1 MIRGRIGLAGLL
13 LAFAS
18 LSGCMSLGGNVKG
31 DFACRAPDGICAPSG
46 TIDDRALAM
55 ISGEEGDRMIAPA
68 GPYVEPPTEGR
79 GYQKATSPV
88 RTRERVL
95 RIFFPAQIDASGRLH
110 EQSAVHA
117 VVGRGE
123 WTEALAG
130 NAVAQTPDEVAAS
143 AGRDTL
149 LAAVERAEPPM
160 IETLAVDPDLPTP
173 EAVAMARAA
182 GNGGEVQSPDPVGD
196 IKDQVSRT
204 LTTTRRPRA
213 AKPATAKPVAVST
226 PSPTPQPQS
235 ALGVRHQADPKPI
248 AQARASQ
255 PARATPVPSASSA
268 SAAEG
273 GLGADGAA
281 AGPMISVP
289 QHATAKGKA
298 AIAAV
303 EADPAIRSALG
314 RAAPEAKTA
323 AKGASPLPV
332 MRAGSFPGVQ
342 P

>member
-13 LAFAS
+13 LASVS

-46 TIDDRALAM
+46 NIDDRALAM

-68 GPYVEPPTEGR
+68 GPYVEPPAEGR
-79 GYQKATSPV
+79 GYQKASSPV

-95 RIFFPAQIDASGRLH
+95 RIVFPAQIDASGRLH

-117 VVGRGE
+117 VVERGE
-123 WTEALAG
+123 WAEALAG

-182 GNGGEVQSPDPVGD
+182 GNGGEVQSSDPVGD

-204 LTTTRRPRA
+204 LTTQRRPRA
-213 AKPATAKPVAVST
+213 AKPATAKPVAAST
-226 PSPTPQPQS
+226 PSPTPLPQPQ
-235 ALGVRHQADPKPI
+235 RQAEPKPV
-248 AQARASQ
+248 AQASQ
-255 PARATPVPSASSA
+255 PAPATPLTSASST
-268 SAAEG
+268 SAAKG
-273 GLGADGAA
+273 GAGADGVAT
-281 AGPMISVP
+281 GPMISVP

-314 RAAPEAKTA
+314 RAVPEAKAA
-323 AKGASPLPV
+323 AKDASPLPV

>member
-1 MIRGRIGLAGLL
+1 MIRRRIGLAGVL
-13 LAFAS
+13 LASAS

-46 TIDDRALAM
+46 NIDDRALAM

-68 GPYVEPPTEGR
+68 GPYVEPPSEGR
-79 GYQKATSPV
+79 GYHKATSPV

-95 RIFFPAQIDASGRLH
+95 RIVFPAQIDASGRLH

-117 VVGRGE
+117 VVERGE
-123 WTEALAG
+123 WAEALAG

-149 LAAVERAEPPM
+149 LAAVERAETPM

-204 LTTTRRPRA
+204 LTTPRRPRA
-213 AKPATAKPVAVST
+213 AKPATAKPVAAST
-226 PSPTPQPQS
+226 PSPTPQPQPQ
-235 ALGVRHQADPKPI
+235 RQAEPKPV
-248 AQARASQ
+248 AQAPATQ
-255 PARATPVPSASSA
+255 PAPASSLKSASSA
-268 SAAEG
+268 SADNG
-273 GLGADGAA
+273 GAGADGVAT
-281 AGPMISVP
+281 GPMISVH
-289 QHATAKGKA
+289 QHVTAKGKA

-314 RAAPEAKTA
+314 RAAPEAKAA
-323 AKGASPLPV
+323 AKDASPLPV

>member
-1 MIRGRIGLAGLL
+1 MIRGRISLAGLL
-13 LAFAS
+13 LASAS

-55 ISGEEGDRMIAPA
+55 ISGEEGDRLIAPA
-68 GPYVEPPTEGR
+68 GPYVEPPAEGR
-79 GYQKATSPV
+79 GYQKASSPV

-95 RIFFPAQIDASGRLH
+95 RIVFPAQIDASGWLH

-117 VVGRGE
+117 VVERGE
-123 WTEALAG
+123 WAEALAG
-130 NAVAQTPDEVAAS
+130 NAVAQTPGDVAAS

-160 IETLAVDPDLPTP
+160 TETLTVDPDLPTS
-173 EAVAMARAA
+173 EAIAMARAA
-182 GNGGEVQSPDPVGD
+182 GNGGEVQSADPVGD

-204 LTTTRRPRA
+204 LTTPRRPRA
-213 AKPATAKPVAVST
+213 AKPATAKPVAAST
-226 PSPTPQPQS
+226 PSPTHQPQ
-235 ALGVRHQADPKPI
+235 RQAEPRPV
-248 AQARASQ
+248 AQAPATQ
-255 PARATPVPSASSA
+255 PAPATPLTSASTVT
-268 SAAEG
+268 AAKRG
-273 GLGADGAA
+273 AGADGVST
-281 AGPMISVP
+281 GPMISVP

-298 AIAAV
+298 AIVAV

-314 RAAPEAKTA
+314 RAAPEAKAA
-323 AKGASPLPV
+323 AKDASPLPV
-332 MRAGSFPGVQ
+332 IRAGSFPGVQ

>member
-1 MIRGRIGLAGLL
+1 MIRGRIGLAGVL
-13 LAFAS
+13 LASAS

-31 DFACRAPDGICAPSG
+31 HFACRAPDGICAPSG
-46 TIDDRALAM
+46 NIDDRALAM

-68 GPYVEPPTEGR
+68 GPYVEPPAEGR
-79 GYQKATSPV
+79 GYQKVSSPV

-95 RIFFPAQIDASGRLH
+95 RIVFPAQIDASGRLH

-117 VVGRGE
+117 VVERGE
-123 WTEALAG
+123 WAEALAG
-130 NAVAQTPDEVAAS
+130 NAVAQSPDEVAAS

-204 LTTTRRPRA
+204 LTTPRRPRA
-213 AKPATAKPVAVST
+213 AKPATAKPVAAST
-226 PSPTPQPQS
+226 PSPTPQPQPQ
-235 ALGVRHQADPKPI
+235 RQAEPKPV
-248 AQARASQ
+248 AQAPASQ
-255 PARATPVPSASSA
+255 PAPASPLTPASPT
-268 SAAEG
+268 SAAKG
-273 GLGADGAA
+273 GAGGDGVAT
-281 AGPMISVP
+281 GPMISVP

-314 RAAPEAKTA
+314 RAVPEAKAA
-323 AKGASPLPV
+323 AKDASPLPV

>member
-13 LAFAS
+13 LASAS

-46 TIDDRALAM
+46 NIDDRALAM

-68 GPYVEPPTEGR
+68 GPYVEPPVEGR
-79 GYQKATSPV
+79 GYQKAASPV

-95 RIFFPAQIDASGRLH
+95 RIVFPAQIDASGRLH

-117 VVGRGE
+117 VVERGE
-123 WTEALAG
+123 WAEALAG
-130 NAVAQTPDEVAAS
+130 NAVAETPDEVAAS

-204 LTTTRRPRA
+204 LTTARRPRA
-213 AKPATAKPVAVST
+213 AKPATAKPVAALP
-226 PSPTPQPQS
+226 PSPTSQPQ
-235 ALGVRHQADPKPI
+235 RQAEPKPV
-248 AQARASQ
+248 AQAPATQ
-255 PARATPVPSASSA
+255 PAPASPLASASPA
-268 SAAEG
+268 SAAKGEA
-273 GLGADGAA
+273 GADGVA

-289 QHATAKGKA
+289 EHATAKGKA

-314 RAAPEAKTA
+314 RAAPEAKAA
-323 AKGASPLPV
+323 AKDASPLPV

>member
-13 LAFAS
+13 LASAS

-46 TIDDRALAM
+46 MIDDRALAM
-55 ISGEEGDRMIAPA
+55 ISGGEGDRMIAPA
-68 GPYVEPPTEGR
+68 GPYVEPPAEGR
-79 GYQKATSPV
+79 GYQKANSPV

-95 RIFFPAQIDASGRLH
+95 RIVFPAQIDASGRLH

-117 VVGRGE
+117 VVERGE
-123 WTEALAG
+123 WAEALAG
-130 NAVAQTPDEVAAS
+130 NAVAQTPDQVAAS

-173 EAVAMARAA
+173 EAVALARAA

-204 LTTTRRPRA
+204 LTTPRRPRA
-213 AKPATAKPVAVST
+213 AKPATAKPVAAST
-226 PSPTPQPQS
+226 PSPTPQLQPQ
-235 ALGVRHQADPKPI
+235 RQAEPKPV
-248 AQARASQ
+248 AQAPASQ
-255 PARATPVPSASSA
+255 PAPATPLPSASSA
-268 SAAEG
+268 SAAKG
-273 GLGADGAA
+273 GAGADGVA

-314 RAAPEAKTA
+314 RAAPEAKAA
-323 AKGASPLPV
+323 AKDASPLPV

>member
-1 MIRGRIGLAGLL
+1 MIRGRIGLAGSL
-13 LAFAS
+13 LACAS

-46 TIDDRALAM
+46 TIDDRALAL

-68 GPYVEPPTEGR
+68 GPYVEPPAEGR
-79 GYQKATSPV
+79 GYQKASSPV

-95 RIFFPAQIDASGRLH
+95 RIVFPAQIDASGRLH

-117 VVGRGE
+117 VVERGE
-123 WTEALAG
+123 WAEALAG
-130 NAVAQTPDEVAAS
+130 NAVAQTPDEVSAS

-173 EAVAMARAA
+173 EAVSMARAA

-204 LTTTRRPRA
+204 LTTPRRPRA
-213 AKPATAKPVAVST
+213 AKPATAKPVAAST
-226 PSPTPQPQS
+226 PSPTPQPQPQ
-235 ALGVRHQADPKPI
+235 RQAEPKPV
-248 AQARASQ
+248 AQAPASQ
-255 PARATPVPSASSA
+255 PAPATPLTSASSA
-268 SAAEG
+268 PAAKG
-273 GLGADGAA
+273 GGDADGVAT
-281 AGPMISVP
+281 GPMISVP

-314 RAAPEAKTA
+314 RAAPEAKAA
-323 AKGASPLPV
+323 AKDASPLPV

>member
-1 MIRGRIGLAGLL
+1 MIRGRIGLAGVL
-13 LAFAS
+13 LASAS

-46 TIDDRALAM
+46 NIDDRALAM

-68 GPYVEPPTEGR
+68 GPYVQPPAEGR
-79 GYQKATSPV
+79 GYQKASSPV

-95 RIFFPAQIDASGRLH
+95 RIVFPAQIDASGRLH

-117 VVGRGE
+117 VVERGE
-123 WTEALAG
+123 WAEALAG

-204 LTTTRRPRA
+204 LTTPRRPRA
-213 AKPATAKPVAVST
+213 AKPATAKPVAAST
-226 PSPTPQPQS
+226 PSPAPLPQPQ
-235 ALGVRHQADPKPI
+235 RQAEPKPV
-248 AQARASQ
+248 AQAPASQ
-255 PARATPVPSASSA
+255 PAPATPLTSASSA
-268 SAAEG
+268 TPAKG
-273 GLGADGAA
+273 GAGSDGVAT
-281 AGPMISVP
+281 GPMISVP

-303 EADPAIRSALG
+303 EADPAIRAALG
-314 RAAPEAKTA
+314 RAAPEAKAA
-323 AKGASPLPV
+323 AKDASPLPV

>member
-1 MIRGRIGLAGLL
+1 MIPGRIGLAGLL
-13 LAFAS
+13 LVGAS

-46 TIDDRALAM
+46 NIDDRALAM

-68 GPYVEPPTEGR
+68 GPYVEPPAQGR
-79 GYQKATSPV
+79 GYQKASSPV

-95 RIFFPAQIDASGRLH
+95 RIVFPAQIDASGRLH

-117 VVGRGE
+117 VVERGE
-123 WTEALAG
+123 WAEALAG

-160 IETLAVDPDLPTP
+160 IETLAVNPDLPTP

-182 GNGGEVQSPDPVGD
+182 GNGGEVHSPDPVGD

-204 LTTTRRPRA
+204 LTTPRRPRA
-213 AKPATAKPVAVST
+213 AKPATAKPVAAST
-226 PSPTPQPQS
+226 PSPTPQPQ
-235 ALGVRHQADPKPI
+235 RQAEPKPV
-248 AQARASQ
+248 AQAPATQ
-255 PARATPVPSASSA
+255 PAPAPPLASASPA
-268 SAAEG
+268 SAAKGEA
-273 GLGADGAA
+273 GADGVA

-314 RAAPEAKTA
+314 RAAPEAKAA
-323 AKGASPLPV
+323 AKDANLLPV

>member
-1 MIRGRIGLAGLL
+1 MIRGRIGLAGVL
-13 LAFAS
+13 LASAS

-68 GPYVEPPTEGR
+68 GPYVEPPAEGR
-79 GYQKATSPV
+79 GYQKASSPV

-95 RIFFPAQIDASGRLH
+95 RIVFPAQIDASGRLH

-117 VVGRGE
+117 VVERGE

-204 LTTTRRPRA
+204 LTTPRRPRA
-213 AKPATAKPVAVST
+213 AKPATAKPVAAST
-226 PSPTPQPQS
+226 PSPTPQPQ
-235 ALGVRHQADPKPI
+235 QASDARRQAEPKPV
-248 AQARASQ
+248 AQAPVVQ
-255 PARATPVPSASSA
+255 PVPATPLASPLTGT
-268 SAAEG
+268 AANG
-273 GLGADGAA
+273 GAVADGVA

-289 QHATAKGKA
+289 QHATAKGKT
-298 AIAAV
+298 AIATV

-314 RAAPEAKTA
+314 RAAPEAKAA
-323 AKGASPLPV
+323 AKDASPLPV

>member
-13 LAFAS
+13 LASAS

-55 ISGEEGDRMIAPA
+55 ISGEEGDRLITPA
-68 GPYVEPPTEGR
+68 GPYVEPPAEGR
-79 GYQKATSPV
+79 GYQKASSPV

-95 RIFFPAQIDASGRLH
+95 RIVFPAQIDASGRLH
-110 EQSAVHA
+110 EQSAIHA
-117 VVGRGE
+117 VVERGE
-123 WTEALAG
+123 WAEALAG

-204 LTTTRRPRA
+204 LTTPRRPRA
-213 AKPATAKPVAVST
+213 AKPATAKPVAAST
-226 PSPTPQPQS
+226 PSPTPQPQPQ
-235 ALGVRHQADPKPI
+235 RQAEAKPV
-248 AQARASQ
+248 AQAPATQ
-255 PARATPVPSASSA
+255 PAPATPLTSASSA
-268 SAAEG
+268 TAAKG
-273 GLGADGAA
+273 GPGDDGVA

-314 RAAPEAKTA
+314 RAAPEAKAA
-323 AKGASPLPV
+323 AKDASPLPV